1 MKKSI
6 LFLMICVVACAASA
20 EMRTMEQMQQIAR
33 DILGQPQHS
42 GNIHRMPAEDNH
54 MQILRETDNM
64 AFVGYADGGFVVISK
79 DDKNEAILGYS
90 RDAVMNEI
98 LPDGL
103 QWWIKAMDAALTI
116 NSTKSAMRKS
126 PRRAPKKVI
135 HPLISTKWGQR
146 VPYYNLLKYPLDGK
160 EYQFVTGCIAT
171 AMSQIVKFYEY
182 PVQGVGSHQ
191 YYIKYSNVT
200 DTLWLESDFS
210 AHTYD
215 YANMLDEYGSGGTA
229 AQKTAV
235 ATLMKDCGIAVEMKY
250 NGVSSGAFSK
260 DIPIALKTYFNYDD
274 GVQLYKR
281 SEQKLVYNNGA
292 YVRDT
297 VYNYTDEEWKQLI
310 IDELEACRP
319 IIYSGCDKTSG
330 GHAFVV
336 DGLDEKGFVHVNWG
350 WNGSYDG
357 YFDIDLLNPKDDSYA
372 YLQDAVMGIVPKD
385 PQFVPT
391 YYTLSLCVQD
401 PMTGSV
407 TGGGIYK
414 AGNEA
419 TITATPE
426 NGYEFDRWSDNNTDN
441 PRTITLVQDTSLTAL
456 FKQGISMR
464 FRDATD
470 SPIPTKLI
478 RDGQVFILR
487 GEQTYTLQG
496 QEVK

>member
-6 LFLMICVVACAASA
+6 LFLMICVVACVASA

-79 DDKNEAILGYS
+79 DEKNEAILGYS

-135 HPLISTKWGQR
+135 HPLISTKWGQQA
-146 VPYYNLLKYPLDGK
+146 PYNNLLKYTLDGT
-160 EYQFVTGCIAT
+160 EYQFVTGCVAT
-171 AMSQIVKFYEY
+171 AMSQVIKFYEY

-191 YYIKYSNVT
+191 YYIKYGNVT

-215 YANMLDEYGSGGTA
+215 YANMLDEYDHSETE

-235 ATLMKDCGIAVEMKY
+235 ATLMKDCGIAVDMQY
-250 NGVSSGAFSK
+250 NGIASGTTS
-260 DIPIALKTYFNYDD
+260 DNIPGALKTYFDYDD
-274 GVQLYKR
+274 TVRICKR
-281 SEQKLVYNNGA
+281 SQQYYMYMGGWVL
-292 YVRDT
+292 DT

-310 IDELEACRP
+310 VDELEACRP

-336 DGLDEKGFVHVNWG
+336 DGLDEKGLVHVNWG
-350 WNGSYDG
+350 WEGYLDG
-357 YFDIDLLNPKDDSYA
+357 YFDIDLLNPHEDSYA
-372 YLQDAVMGIVPKD
+372 YLQDAVINIIPKD
-385 PQFVPT
+385 PQFIPT
-391 YYTLSLCVQD
+391 YYTLSLSVQD
-401 PMTGSV
+401 STAGSV
-407 TGGGIYK
+407 TGGGTYK
-414 AGNEA
+414 ADSKV
-419 TITATPE
+419 TINATPE

-441 PRTITLVQDTSLTAL
+441 PRTITLVQDISLTAS
-456 FKQGISMR
+456 FKQSKKER
-464 FRDATD
+464 FDNITD
-470 SPIPTKLI
+470 SATPTKLI

-487 GEQTYTLQG
+487 GEKTYTLQG
-496 QEVK
+496 QEIR